1 MTLDL
6 FYFHLI
12 VLLSSC
18 IRIYVIVSCIRIYVP
33 FIFVHGLFAPIVL
46 IGLIAYVS
54 AFIAVMVCECHIQLK
69 GYFT

>member
-1 MTLDL
+1 MTHDL

-12 VLLSSC
+12 VLLS
-18 IRIYVIVSCIRIYVP
+18 SCIRIYVP

-54 AFIAVMVCECHIQLK
+54 VFIAVTVCECHIQLK